1 MKNLKIFSWIAVAG
15 LAICMIAAI
24 VLYTKDV
31 FAPIFTHV
39 GNNIYSC
46 TKEAFICAS
55 LFLIVQYIAALVF
68 FILIACAS
76 AKTRIIG
83 FLGIASSVFFLYPIL
98 MEAAIIILD
107 LGIYY
112 QNPLGYYWS
121 SLYFYSDCGRVL
133 FLATCIATVVKL
145 YDNKLVK
152 IAVVTLIG
160 GWILFSLPEFKISLF
175 RLAGSLDTWSY
186 IYIVFIYSALA
197 FYIIALTKGTDSQ
210 PALAASAPVPPTAP
224 TPTPAATPTAA
235 PSEVSVTETVEET
248 AEVTAPETGEVV
260 EEICEKTAK
269 ETVAEEPVP
278 SKAEIE
284 QMKAEL
290 EQLKSK
296 LNSL

>member
-15 LAICMIAAI
+15 LAACMIAAI
-24 VLYTKDV
+24 VLYAKDI
-31 FAPIFTHV
+31 FTPIFTHI

-83 FLGIASSVFFLYPIL
+83 FLGIASSVFFLYPLL
-98 MEAAIIILD
+98 MEVAIVILD

-112 QNPLGYYWS
+112 QTPLGYYWS
-121 SLYFYSDCGRVL
+121 SLYFYSNCGRAL

-160 GWILFSLPEFKISLF
+160 GWILFSLPEFKTLF
-175 RLAGSLDTWSY
+175 RLADSLDTWCC

-197 FYIIALTKGTDSQ
+197 FYIIALTKGADSQ
-210 PALAASAPVPPTAP
+210 PALAASAPVPPQAP
-224 TPTPAATPTAA
+224 APVPVATPTAVT
-235 PSEVSVTETVEET
+235 SEVPLMETLEET
-248 AEVTAPETGEVV
+248 AEGPAQENGKETGRGM
-260 EEICEKTAK
+260 IKAA
-269 ETVAEEPVP
+269 VAGEPVP

>member
-1 MKNLKIFSWIAVAG
+1 MKNLKLFSWIAVGG

-24 VLYTKDV
+24 VLYAKDV
-31 FAPIFTHV
+31 FTPIFTHV

-112 QNPLGYYWS
+112 QTPLGYYWS
-121 SLYFYSDCGRVL
+121 SLYFYSNCGGAL

-160 GWILFSLPEFKISLF
+160 GWILFNLPEFKASF
-175 RLAGSLDTWSY
+175 RLADSLDTWCY

-197 FYIIALTKGTDSQ
+197 FYIIALTKGADSQ
-210 PALAASAPVPPTAP
+210 PALATSAPVTPPASV
-224 TPTPAATPTAA
+224 PTPAATPTAA
-235 PSEVSVTETVEET
+235 LSEVSVTETVEET

-269 ETVAEEPVP
+269 ETVAEEPTP

>member
-24 VLYTKDV
+24 VLYAKDV
-31 FAPIFTHV
+31 FTPIFTHV

-83 FLGIASSVFFLYPIL
+83 FLGIASSVFFLYPLL
-98 MEAAIIILD
+98 MEVAIVILD

-112 QNPLGYYWS
+112 QTPLGYYWS
-121 SLYFYSDCGRVL
+121 SLYFYSNCGRAL

-160 GWILFSLPEFKISLF
+160 GWILFSLPEFKTLF
-175 RLAGSLDTWSY
+175 RLADSLDTWCC

-197 FYIIALTKGTDSQ
+197 FYIIALTKGADSQ
-210 PALAASAPVPPTAP
+210 PALAASAPVPPQAPAPVPVATSTAV
-224 TPTPAATPTAA
+224 T
-235 PSEVSVTETVEET
+235 SEVPLRETVEET
-248 AEVTAPETGEVV
+248 AEGPAQENGKETGRGM
-260 EEICEKTAK
+260 IKAA
-269 ETVAEEPVP
+269 VAGEPVP

>member
-1 MKNLKIFSWIAVAG
+1 MKNLKIFSWLAVAG
-15 LAICMIAAI
+15 LAVCMIAAI
-24 VLYTKDV
+24 VLYAKDI
-31 FAPIFTHV
+31 FTPIFTHI

-83 FLGIASSVFFLYPIL
+83 FLGIASSVFFLYPLL
-98 MEAAIIILD
+98 MEVAIVILD

-112 QNPLGYYWS
+112 QTPLGYYWS
-121 SLYFYSDCGRVL
+121 SLYFYSNCGRAL

-160 GWILFSLPEFKISLF
+160 GWILFSLPEFKTLF
-175 RLAGSLDTWSY
+175 RLADSLDTWCC

-197 FYIIALTKGTDSQ
+197 FYIIALTKGADSQ
-210 PALAASAPVPPTAP
+210 PALAASAPVPPQAP
-224 TPTPAATPTAA
+224 APVPVATPTAVT
-235 PSEVSVTETVEET
+235 SEVPLMETVEET
-248 AEVTAPETGEVV
+248 AEGPAQENGKETGRGM
-260 EEICEKTAK
+260 IKAA
-269 ETVAEEPVP
+269 VAGEPVP